1 MTQQIKLKFERG
13 VYAADAYGLVEG
25 EKVAHAKNAAGETI
39 LLPAFAEM
47 VDEAK
52 VGEELEIH
60 DHGSMF
66 QPRNLKW
73 GEFHTPYRYH
83 NWAVAAA
90 DGIIWRW
97 RLHGCDGETFAD
109 YLDRLGDTPRDLIS
123 HFRNQQAVTFRI
135 PQSAVAYNLKR
146 LLATGLKVN
155 LVDSDDLGKLDSLP
169 SGIHAI
175 KFYSVY
181 WVFTK

>member
-25 EKVAHAKNAAGETI
+25 EIVAHAKNAAGETI

-52 VGEELEIH
+52 VGQELEIT
-60 DHGSMF
+60 DYKSCF
-66 QPRNLKW
+66 QPGNIEW
-73 GEFHTPYRYH
+73 GEYQKPYRYKG
-83 NWAVAAA
+83 VGIVAA
-90 DGIIWRW
+90 DGIVWQW
-97 RLHGCDGETFAD
+97 SLDGLDGETFAK
-109 YLDRLGDTPRDLIS
+109 YLERLGDTPRDLVS
-123 HFRNQQAVTFRI
+123 HFRNQQAITFRI
-135 PQSAVAYNLKR
+135 PQTAVAYNLKR

-155 LVDSDDLGKLDSLP
+155 LIDPDDLGELDTLP

-175 KFYSVY
+175 NFYSVY

>member
-1 MTQQIKLKFERG
+1 MKLKFERG

-25 EKVAHAKNAAGETI
+25 ETIAHAKNAAGETI

-52 VGEELEIH
+52 PGEELEIT
-60 DHGSMF
+60 DYKSWFKPGNIEWAEY
-66 QPRNLKW
+66 QK
-73 GEFHTPYRYH
+73 PYRYKG
-83 NWAVAAA
+83 VAIVAA
-90 DGIIWRW
+90 DGIVWQW
-97 RLHGCDGETFAD
+97 SLDGLDGETFAK
-109 YLDRLGDTPRDLIS
+109 YLERLGDTSRELVS

-155 LVDSDDLGKLDSLP
+155 LIGPDDLGGMDTLP

-175 KFYSVY
+175 NFYSVY